1 VWETKTARAAHPMNF
16 DPFFA
21 WLEQTELSIWV
32 RESPSLLAFPTILV
46 FHSVGMGFLVGT
58 SMALDLRALGFPK
71 QIPVASLE
79 KFVPVAWFG
88 FWINAISGIL
98 LLSAYPT
105 KSLTNPVFYVK
116 LICIAIAIV
125 NLRILSRR
133 MFRSSAWPGDSF
145 SASTFSENT
154 NSRNANFRNTRRIAV
169 TSLVLWFLAVLT
181 GRLLAY
187 TYKRLMVNE

>member
-1 VWETKTARAAHPMNF
+1 MNF

-32 RESPSLLAFPTILV
+32 RESPSLWAFPAILTL
-46 FHSVGMGFLVGT
+46 HAIGMGFLAGT

-71 QIPVASLE
+71 QIPIPSLE
-79 KFVPVAWFG
+79 RFVPVAWFG
-88 FWINAISGIL
+88 FWINAVSGVL

-105 KSLTNPVFYVK
+105 KSLTNPIFYLK
-116 LICIAIAIV
+116 LTCIAIAVV

-133 MFRSSAWPGDSF
+133 MFRSEE
-145 SASTFSENT
+145 ASGS
-154 NSRNANFRNTRRIAV
+154 SISMSTRRVAY
-169 TSLVLWFLAVLT
+169 TSLILWFLAVLT